1 MKKLNEQEIT
11 LSFEG
16 KTVNE
21 DNFGKI
27 FRKNRAEYVAY
38 CNDFSKEYL
47 DLFGITGVLLE
58 SWSYRGVYFSVYVLV
73 KDGKIILSDT
83 YYNSTHLSKYK
94 STYTGGH
101 GRPSGYY
108 LKPTQQE
115 LRIFRRIME
124 YITLKP
130 IKFEEI
136 DETEK
141 RFLIV

>member
-21 DNFGKI
+21 DNFCKI
-27 FRKNRAEYVAY
+27 FRKNCDGYVAY
-38 CNDFSKEYL
+38 CNDFSKEQL
-47 DLFGITGVLLE
+47 DLFGITEVLLE
-58 SWSYRGVYFSVYVLV
+58 SWSYSGVSFSVYVFV
-73 KDGKIILSDT
+73 KDGRIVVSDT

-94 STYTGGH
+94 STCCAGH
-101 GRPSGYY
+101 GRPSGYD
-108 LKPTQQE
+108 LMPTQQE

-124 YITLKP
+124 YITLNP
-130 IKFEEI
+130 VKFEEI